1 MIPSK
6 IEPKFYVLLIVFL
19 ILFLNGCKNKTN
31 FNENI
36 IIEKKVDSLLALMT
50 LDEKIGQMTQV
61 RHFADM
67 DSDNDITTKFIGSV
81 IHTQGPEPGKG
92 ALGWQ
97 HRFKVLQEKALSTR
111 LGIPLLFAVDA
122 VHGQNTFQGAT
133 IFPHNISFGATQ
145 NTTLVK
151 EAAQITAIEVQAT
164 GFNWTFSPCVAIPYN
179 EKWGRVYEAFSE
191 NTALSTKM
199 AKASIEG
206 LQGNLKDSHTVMA
219 TAKHFIGDGATDF
232 GIEGGN
238 TSLSMKE
245 VSEKLLPPYKA
256 AVKAKVGAVMAS
268 FNTLTGIPMHAHKV
282 LINDTLKKSM
292 GFNGIV
298 ISDWKGYS
306 RFGKNE
312 VINAGV
318 DMLMAVDG
326 DLKVFQNGLKSA
338 VANDSVSMDRI
349 NDAVKRILRQKF
361 RLGLFKNP
369 FPNTTL
375 ISKIGSQNHRNKAR
389 QAVRESLV
397 LLKNKNRILPLNKD
411 LKKIV
416 VVGEHANNSGL
427 QSGGWT
433 MDWQGIR
440 ENYKGATTILDG
452 IKAITKAEIV
462 YDKEAKENH
471 FDADVAI
478 IVVGETPYAEMFGDI
493 NDSNKENKLTLSE
506 SHQKYITKYA
516 ENGVKTIVVLISGR
530 PLVTTKQIQTSDAFI
545 AAWLPGSEGDGI
557 AEVLFG
563 DYDFMGKLP
572 HSWPTS
578 VEDFKGKYGVNFWD
592 TSKKPLYNFG
602 YGLTYKNNESN
613 KK

>member
-1 MIPSK
+1 MFKSK
-6 IEPKFYVLLIVFL
+6 VSTKFYLPFIVFL
-19 ILFLNGCKNKTN
+19 ILFLSGCKNNTN
-31 FNENI
+31 FNEDV
-36 IIEKKVDSLLALMT
+36 IIENKVDSLLALMT

-67 DSDNDITTKFIGSV
+67 DSDNDIATKFIGSV
-81 IHTQGPEPGKG
+81 IHTQGPNPGKD

-97 HRFKVLQEKALSTR
+97 NRFKALQEKALSTR
-111 LGIPLLFAVDA
+111 LGIPLLFGVDA

-133 IFPHNISFGATQ
+133 IFPHNIGLGATQ

-151 EAAQITAIEVQAT
+151 EAAQITALEVQAT

-191 NTALSTKM
+191 NTALTTKM
-199 AKASIEG
+199 AKASVEG
-206 LQGNLKDSHTVMA
+206 LQGNLKDSLTVMA

-238 TSLSMKE
+238 TSLSIKE
-245 VSEKLLPPYKA
+245 VSKKLLPPYKA
-256 AVKAKVGAVMAS
+256 AVKAKVGAIMVS
-268 FNTLTGIPMHAHKV
+268 FNTLKGISMHAHNV
-282 LINDTLKKSM
+282 LVNDTLKKSL
-292 GFNGIV
+292 GFDGVV

-306 RFGKNE
+306 RFGKND

-318 DMLMAVDG
+318 DMVMAVDG
-326 DLKVFQNGLKSA
+326 DLDVFQKGLKKA
-338 VANDSVSMDRI
+338 VVNDSVSMDRI

-361 RLGLFKNP
+361 RLGLFENP
-369 FPNTTL
+369 YPKPSL

-397 LLKNKNRILPLNKD
+397 LLKNKNRILPLKKD

-416 VVGEHANNSGL
+416 VVGKHANNSGL

-433 MDWQGIR
+433 MAWQGIR
-440 ENYKGATTILDG
+440 ENYKGATTILNG
-452 IKAITKAEIV
+452 IKAIAKAEII

-493 NDSNKENKLTLSE
+493 NDSNKENKLSLSE

-530 PLVTTKQIQTSDAFI
+530 PLVATKQINLSDAFI
-545 AAWLPGSEGDGI
+545 AAWLPGSEGDGV

-563 DYDFMGKLP
+563 DYDFKGKLP
-572 HSWPTS
+572 HSWPKS
-578 VEDFKGKYGVNFWD
+578 VEDFNGKYGVNFWD
-592 TSKKPLYNFG
+592 KSKKPLFDFG
-602 YGLTYKNNESN
+602 FGLTYKNN
-613 KK
+613 

>member
-1 MIPSK
+1 MIPYR
-6 IEPKFYVLLIVFL
+6 INPKFYLLSIVFL
-19 ILFLNGCKNKTN
+19 SSFLNGCKKNIY
-31 FNENI
+31 FDEDRLIEN
-36 IIEKKVDSLLALMT
+36 KVDSLLTLMT
-50 LDEKIGQMTQV
+50 LDEKIGQMSQV

-67 DSDNDITTKFIGSV
+67 DSDNDIATKLIGSV
-81 IHTQGPEPGKG
+81 IHTQGPNPGKD

-97 HRFKVLQEKALSTR
+97 NRFKNLQEKALSTR
-111 LGIPLLFAVDA
+111 LGIPLLFGVDA

-133 IFPHNISFGATQ
+133 IFPHNIGLGATQ

-151 EAAQITAIEVQAT
+151 EVAQITALEVQAT
-164 GFNWTFSPCVAIPYN
+164 GFNWTFSPCIAIPYN

-191 NTALSTKM
+191 NTVLTSKM

-268 FNTLTGIPMHAHKV
+268 FNTLTGMPMHTHKA

-292 GFNGIV
+292 GFDGIV
-298 ISDWKGYS
+298 ITDWKGYS
-306 RFGKNE
+306 RFGRNE

-318 DMLMAVDG
+318 DMVMAVDG
-326 DLKVFQNGLKSA
+326 DLDIFQNGLKNA
-338 VANDSVSMDRI
+338 VVNDSVSIDRI

-369 FPNTTL
+369 YTKTSL

-397 LLKNKNRILPLNKD
+397 LLKNENATLPISQGI
-411 LKKIV
+411 KKII

-433 MDWQGIR
+433 MAWQGTR

-452 IKAITKAEIV
+452 IKAKTNADVI
-462 YDKEAKENH
+462 YDKEAKGNY
-471 FDADVAI
+471 FDADLAI

-493 NDSNKENKLTLSE
+493 TDGKGERRLTLSE
-506 SHQKYITKYA
+506 KHQKYIETYIEK
-516 ENGVKTIVVLISGR
+516 GVKTVVVLISGR
-530 PLVTTKQIQTSDAFI
+530 PLVTTKQINLSDAFI
-545 AAWLPGSEGDGI
+545 ASWLPGSEGDGI

-563 DYDFMGKLP
+563 DFDFKGKLP
-572 HSWPTS
+572 HSWPKS
-578 VEDFKGKYGVNFWD
+578 VEDFNGKYGVNFWD
-592 TSKKPLYNFG
+592 KSKKPLFDFG
-602 YGLTYKNNESN
+602 FGLTYKNN
-613 KK
+613 